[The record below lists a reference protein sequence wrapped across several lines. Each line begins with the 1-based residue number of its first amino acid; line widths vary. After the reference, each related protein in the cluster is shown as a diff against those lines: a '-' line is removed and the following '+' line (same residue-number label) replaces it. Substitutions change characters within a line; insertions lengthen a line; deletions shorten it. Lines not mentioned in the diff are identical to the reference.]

1 MRLFKRPHLLKAY
14 HLILMNQPKMRIII
28 QIQEMLLHKYTLI
41 MRLRILDHLVSEII
55 IFKFW
60 NIVNHILKSQLYL

>member
-1 MRLFKRPHLLKAY
+1 MRLFKRPQFLKAY